1 MIIRPVPNLVP
12 PLAALLP
19 SSPDPYV
26 AMLLIGFAAGA
37 LGHMVRQRW
46 LVVVGVALIFLG
58 AFLFPIAVKLTNDK
72 SPPPTQTAP
81 G

>member
-1 MIIRPVPNLVP
+1 MIIRPVPDLVP

-19 SSPDPYV
+19 DSPGPYV
-26 AMLLIGFAAGA
+26 AMLLIGFATGA
-37 LGHMVRQRW
+37 LGHMIRQRW
-46 LVVVGVALIFLG
+46 LVVVGIALIFLG
-58 AFLFPIAVKLTNDK
+58 AFLFPIAVKLTTDK